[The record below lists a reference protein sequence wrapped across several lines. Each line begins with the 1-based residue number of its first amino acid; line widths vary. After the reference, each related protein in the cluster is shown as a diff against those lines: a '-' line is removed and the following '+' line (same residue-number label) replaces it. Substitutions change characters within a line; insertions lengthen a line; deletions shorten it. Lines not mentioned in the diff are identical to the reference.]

1 MLRTFPSNIH
11 DLEHKKQVK
20 VMAKSYYELALFLS
34 KSVLEGKYNVDHYY
48 FLLRSLLDLGWFNP
62 TIIRK
67 ESGKKEKQL
76 YDQGSLLIEHM
87 CSHGRVY
94 WPGDDTDPEETAE
107 EFEKNLTPQIK
118 ELEEFIKLL

>member
-1 MLRTFPSNIH
+1 MLQTFPSNIH
-11 DLEHKKQVK
+11 DLEYKEQIK
-20 VMAKSYYELALFLS
+20 MMTKSHYELVFFLS

-48 FLLRSLLDLGWFNP
+48 FLLRSLLDSGWFNP
-62 TIIRK
+62 TTIK
-67 ESGKKEKQL
+67 EESSREEKEL
-76 YDQGSLLIEHM
+76 YYRGSLLVEHM

-94 WPGDDTDPEETAE
+94 WPGGDVDPEETAE